1 MYEVLQNLYRI
12 YRSKR
17 FIFMGGGTCNEEVD
31 QVAKRS
37 LKCNVSLS
45 KTEVKAIIKKKMD
58 DAHSLSSIVVSEAA
72 SVPIWS

>member
-45 KTEVKAIIKKKMD
+45 KTEVKAII
-58 DAHSLSSIVVSEAA
+58 
-72 SVPIWS
+72 

>member
-45 KTEVKAIIKKKMD
+45 KTEVKDGQRTFTLFHCSK
-58 DAHSLSSIVVSEAA
+58 
-72 SVPIWS
+72 